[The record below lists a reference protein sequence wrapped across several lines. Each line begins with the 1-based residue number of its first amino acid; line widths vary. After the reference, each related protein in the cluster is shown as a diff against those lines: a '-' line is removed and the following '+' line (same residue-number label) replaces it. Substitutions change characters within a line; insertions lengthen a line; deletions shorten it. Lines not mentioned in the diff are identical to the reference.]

1 MCGLDPEPSRL
12 GVPAPH
18 LLFDIGPKVLPCCL
32 AGPILEA
39 LQRRFRI
46 VAAEGVRLQS
56 GQAEAFHDVY
66 RGIVQNFR
74 EMAQELSSGG
84 YS

>member
-1 MCGLDPEPSRL
+1 MGVGPRAIPL

-18 LLFDIGPKVLPCCL
+18 LLLRIGPKVLPCCL

-46 VAAEGVRLQS
+46 VAAEGVRLQG

-66 RGIVQNFR
+66 RGIVQNFGD
-74 EMAQELSSGG
+74 MAQELSSGG
-84 YS
+84 CS

>member
-1 MCGLDPEPSRL
+1 MCGSDPGPSRWASPL
-12 GVPAPH
+12 CINFLTSGRN
-18 LLFDIGPKVLPCCL
+18 CCL